1 VVWYASR
8 AAYASDLTLEPVHG
22 GAKRRGKGTRIGM
35 HKEFAGACALQHDLD
50 PSGIP
55 VAHEPHDGGG
65 NAMHAFGKADD
76 SSFGLCP
83 ERFRDVGMVRVQDDL
98 H

>member
-22 GAKRRGKGTRIGM
+22 RTERRGKGTRIGM
-35 HKEFAGACALQHDLD
+35 NKEFAGARALQHDLNS
-50 PSGIP
+50 SG
-55 VAHEPHDGGG
+55 VTVSHEPHNGGG
-65 NAMHAFGKADD
+65 NAMYAFREADD